1 MIFLG
6 LDLGASSL
14 KALLMRDDGE
24 VLATARTPIPTSR
37 PHPKHAEQNPQD
49 WREAMQQT
57 IAALLQDNSYQAND
71 ITAISITAG
80 THIGVLT
87 DADFTPLR
95 PAILWSDQRAADE
108 VAELETHSAT
118 IIAASLHRPNAT
130 WTLAHLRWLATHT
143 PSLLAQAKHLLP
155 AKDWLRHQL
164 TGDFLTDFSDAVGT
178 QLVDIKTQNWSPD
191 LCALANIRTDIL
203 PPIRQATD
211 LAGQVQ
217 PLAAEKFGLAI
228 GTPVYVGAIDTSIE
242 LFGAGLFKQGDAAIK
257 LASAGVVSLCCETA
271 RACPPI
277 SCYPQVPINAHTG
290 QGQTEQ
296 THTGWYFA
304 SGMNTCTDALNWA
317 RQILLNNISFDK
329 MEKLAATAPIGA
341 NGVLFH
347 PYLLGERA
355 PHWNADLRACLS
367 GLTLNTN
374 QADIARALYEGIGFA
389 LYDVRQDLAA
399 RTGQDVTQFALLG
412 GGAQSPFWAQCMAD
426 IQGAPAYT
434 QNIVT
439 DAAYGAARLA
449 SLASSLPQGNDSA
462 QTQHTKTHYTPDKQ
476 AHAAYQQIFEQ
487 YQAQA
492 HMHRTAL
499 KG

>member
-6 LDLGASSL
+6 LDLGASAF
-14 KALLMRDDGE
+14 KALLMRDDGK
-24 VLATARTPIPTSR
+24 VLATARMALRTSR

-49 WREAMQQT
+49 WSGAMQQA
-57 IAALLQDNSYQAND
+57 IACLWRDNAYRAED
-71 ITAISITAG
+71 ISAIAITAG

-108 VAELETHSAT
+108 VATLEAHNEA

-178 QLVDIKTQNWSPD
+178 QLVDAKTQNWSPA
-191 LCALANIRTDIL
+191 LCALANIQADIL
-203 PPIRQATD
+203 PPIHQATD
-211 LAGQVQ
+211 LAGEVQ
-217 PLAAEKFGLAI
+217 PPAAEKFGLAV
-228 GTPVYVGAIDTSIE
+228 GTPVYVGAIDTSVE
-242 LFGAGLFKQGDAAIK
+242 LFGAGLSRQGEAAIK
-257 LASAGVVSLCCETA
+257 LASAGVVSLCCDMA
-271 RACPPI
+271 QACPPI
-277 SCYPQVPINAHTG
+277 SCYPQV
-290 QGQTEQ
+290 Q
-296 THTGWYFA
+296 TGWYFA

-317 RQILLNNISFDK
+317 RHIWLNDISLDA
-329 MEKLAATAPIGA
+329 MESLAETAPIGA

-355 PHWNADLRACLS
+355 PYWQADLRACLS

-374 QADIARALYEGIGFA
+374 KADIARALYEGIGFA

-399 RTGQDVTQFALLG
+399 RTEQDITQFALLG

-434 QNIVT
+434 QNIAT

-449 SLASSLPQGNDSA
+449 AFAHDNKTKGNSIEKKHA
-462 QTQHTKTHYTPDKQ
+462 TTHYTPDRE
-476 AHAAYQQIFEQ
+476 AHATYQQIFER

-492 HMHRTAL
+492 HLHRAAI
-499 KG
+499 KE